1 MARSSRTKSS
11 ISIDLFKLPPL
22 PDMRKHSTMIC
33 EIPNDFFLPDGK
45 NTQLSK
51 VVNTWT
57 FDRLT
62 PNGNE
67 GVGVK
72 LDYLECAYGTRY
84 FVIDKVSGDINAI
97 HDESLELT
105 EFKGH
110 FRPFDLDDLE
120 ARICKLSKRAGDE
133 EDADDQQITPR
144 LHLRDPRTLN
154 MDEYEG
160 MGFNVNN
167 YSPIQPI
174 NWESPKTVTPRPT
187 STPKLDDLI
196 LNRSDPTDNRG
207 KIKRINSFEI
217 AQERAAS
224 SLKISKGGPVKGVGT
239 KIQHRPSTSNQA
251 EQCRPQLNCTACG
264 GQDHLRKDCR
274 EDVFCK
280 NCRTRSHATEM
291 CRALSQHTPGNIL
304 CIYCGSTN
312 HTSSNCQN
320 KPNDN
325 REEPRSTPRD
335 LRQPG
340 PRMDY
345 NRMNHQDQVSHQQTR
360 FDEGLNRQYSPNYIN
375 PYQSPLG
382 AFPGQDLSA
391 TLIELANIQSRS
403 MEMMAASQRSQHEAF
418 QELARVSKDK
428 SNDSMFT
435 AIKTFDGTNR
445 QHFEDW
451 IDEVDQACRA
461 SNRGFRTELFKKS
474 AGAVRQVILSC
485 ENFSDDELVTKL
497 RSCFSHAPTMNEAR
511 EDLRNMRQMEHEA
524 VSVYMYRWG
533 HALYRSSGIRPSEER
548 HPHVIK
554 DFISSLKKN
563 IRNKIA
569 NRWAEM
575 RHPPST
581 VERAF
586 ELACDVEKQL
596 QVADSFKL
604 EFPTYNSRDINE
616 ISAEET
622 SGDEQEINE
631 ISKKKWV
638 SNSSSHGQRCQN
650 FNNNRNSNYR
660 HHQQWPQEGRQYKQW
675 MQKPKDSKITLS
687 QESDHY
693 IPAQLSSEFFR
704 KIDLAMKLKKEEL
717 KEQKPKT
724 KQLNEM
730 TEENLM
736 QAFGISE
743 DQLNKATSI
752 LERSES
758 TENSEY
764 LSA

>member
-11 ISIDLFKLPPL
+11 VSIDLFNLPPL
-22 PDMRKHSTMIC
+22 PDTKKHPAMIS
-33 EIPNDFFLPDGK
+33 EIQNDFFLPDGK

-51 VVNTWT
+51 AVSTWT

-67 GVGVK
+67 GVGIR
-72 LDYLECAYGTRY
+72 LDCLQRAYGTKY
-84 FVIDKVSGDINAI
+84 FVIDKVNGDINAI

-105 EFKGH
+105 EFKGR
-110 FRPFDLDDLE
+110 FTPFDLDDLE
-120 ARICKLSKRAGDE
+120 IKIDRLSKRTRDE
-133 EDADDQQITPR
+133 EDDEEQEITPR
-144 LHLRDPRTLN
+144 LRLRDTRMLN
-154 MDEYEG
+154 MDAYEG
-160 MGFNVNN
+160 MGLDMNK

-174 NWESPKTVTPRPT
+174 NRESQKLVTPRPT
-187 STPKLDDLI
+187 STPKLDDLF

-217 AQERAAS
+217 AQERAINS
-224 SLKISKGGPVKGVGT
+224 GKIPKGGPVKRAGSRILQG
-239 KIQHRPSTSNQA
+239 PSTSSHA
-251 EQCRPQLNCTACG
+251 EQRRQQLNCTACG
-264 GQDHLRKDCR
+264 RQDHLRKDCR
-274 EDVFCK
+274 EDVFCN
-280 NCRTRSHATEM
+280 NCRTRSHATEV

-304 CIYCGSTN
+304 CIYCGSIN
-312 HTSSNCQN
+312 HTSSNCRN

-335 LRQPG
+335 LSQPS
-340 PRMDY
+340 PRMNY
-345 NRMNHQDQVSHQQTR
+345 NRMNCQEQVNRQQTR
-360 FDEGLNRQYSPNYIN
+360 FDEGLNRRYSPNYVN
-375 PYQSPLG
+375 SYQSPLG
-382 AFPGQDLSA
+382 VFPGQDLSA

-403 MEMMAASQRSQHEAF
+403 MEMMAASQRSQQEAV

-485 ENFSDDELVTKL
+485 DNLSDYDLVTKL

-511 EDLRNMRQMEHEA
+511 EELRNMRQMEHES
-524 VSVYMYRWG
+524 VSVYRYRWG
-533 HALYRSSGIRPSEER
+533 RALYRSSGIRPEDER

-604 EFPTYNSRDINE
+604 EFPTYNSREVNE
-616 ISAEET
+616 ISAEES
-622 SGDEQEINE
+622 SGDEQELNE
-631 ISKKKWV
+631 ISKRKWV
-638 SNSSSHGQRCQN
+638 NKSNPQGQRRQN
-650 FNNNRNSNYR
+650 FNNNYNSYR
-660 HHQQWPQEGRQYKQW
+660 SQQNRPQENRQQRQW
-675 MQKPKDSKITLS
+675 TQKPKDAKITLS
-687 QESDHY
+687 QESNHY
-693 IPAQLSSEFFR
+693 VPAQVSSEFFK

-717 KEQKPKT
+717 KEQKPKP

-730 TEENLM
+730 TEENIM

-743 DQLNKATSI
+743 DHLTKATSI
-752 LERSES
+752 LEGAELTEKSEHS
-758 TENSEY
+758 
-764 LSA
+764 SA

>member
-11 ISIDLFKLPPL
+11 VSIDLFNLPPL
-22 PDMRKHSTMIC
+22 PDTKKHPAMIS
-33 EIPNDFFLPDGK
+33 EIQNDFFLPDGK

-51 VVNTWT
+51 AVSTWT

-67 GVGVK
+67 GVGIR
-72 LDYLECAYGTRY
+72 LDCLQRAYGTKY
-84 FVIDKVSGDINAI
+84 FVIDKVNGDINAI

-105 EFKGH
+105 EFKGR

-120 ARICKLSKRAGDE
+120 IKIDRLSKRARDE
-133 EDADDQQITPR
+133 EDDEEQEITPR
-144 LHLRDPRTLN
+144 LRLRDTRTLN
-154 MDEYEG
+154 MDAYEG
-160 MGFNVNN
+160 MGLDINK

-174 NWESPKTVTPRPT
+174 NREPQKLVTPRPT

-217 AQERAAS
+217 AQERAINS
-224 SLKISKGGPVKGVGT
+224 GKISKGGPVKRAGSR
-239 KIQHRPSTSNQA
+239 ILQEPSTSSHA
-251 EQCRPQLNCTACG
+251 EQRRQQLNCTACG
-264 GQDHLRKDCR
+264 RQDHLRKDCR
-274 EDVFCK
+274 EDVFCN
-280 NCRTRSHATEM
+280 NCRTRSHATEV

-304 CIYCGSTN
+304 CIYCGSIN
-312 HTSSNCQN
+312 HTSSNCRN

-335 LRQPG
+335 LSQPS

-345 NRMNHQDQVSHQQTR
+345 NRTNCQEQVNRQQTR
-360 FDEGLNRQYSPNYIN
+360 FNEGMNRRYSPNYVN
-375 PYQSPLG
+375 SYQSPLG
-382 AFPGQDLSA
+382 VFPGQDLSA

-403 MEMMAASQRSQHEAF
+403 MEMMAASQRSQQEAF

-485 ENFSDDELVTKL
+485 DNLSDYDLVTKL

-511 EDLRNMRQMEHEA
+511 EELRNMRQMEHES
-524 VSVYMYRWG
+524 VSVYRYRWG
-533 HALYRSSGIRPSEER
+533 RALYRSSGIRPEDER

-604 EFPTYNSRDINE
+604 EFPTYNSREVNE
-616 ISAEET
+616 ISAEES
-622 SGDEQEINE
+622 SGDEQELNE
-631 ISKKKWV
+631 ISRRKWV
-638 SNSSSHGQRCQN
+638 SKSNPHGQRRQN
-650 FNNNRNSNYR
+650 FNNNYNSYRN
-660 HHQQWPQEGRQYKQW
+660 QQNRPQENRQQRQW
-675 MQKPKDSKITLS
+675 TQKPKDAKVTLS
-687 QESDHY
+687 QESNHY
-693 IPAQLSSEFFR
+693 VPAQVSSEFFK

-717 KEQKPKT
+717 KEQKPKP

-743 DQLNKATSI
+743 DHLTKATSI
-752 LERSES
+752 LEGAELTEKSEHS
-758 TENSEY
+758 
-764 LSA
+764 SA